1 MNVILNY
8 LCKIVCFFGKFKVN
22 YLGLIYWVNMDCDDV
37 MYLIIYMKFVK
48 YLDFFEKF

>member
-1 MNVILNY
+1 MIAMLNY

-22 YLGLIYWVNMDCDDV
+22 YLGLIYWVNMDRDDV
-37 MYLIIYMKFVK
+37 KYLIIYMKCVK